1 MTNKDVVIK
10 VLNEHPC
17 LTAMEVRQFAK
28 RLCNYDITPQ
38 AVAGTMKP
46 LIAAGLAACGVRIVI
61 KIIMHKLESSPSGL
75 DFFYAFGWIG
85 LRRLPANQIGH

>member
-28 RLCNYDITPQ
+28 RLCDYDITPQ
-38 AVAGTMKP
+38 AAAGAMRS
-46 LIAAGLAACGVRIVI
+46 LIAAGLAASGVRPDNGKTVYWLNKDVI
-61 KIIMHKLESSPSGL
+61 
-75 DFFYAFGWIG
+75 
-85 LRRLPANQIGH
+85 

>member
-1 MTNKDVVIK
+1 MTNKDVIIK

-38 AVAGTMKP
+38 AVAGAMRP
-46 LIAAGLAACGVRIVI
+46 LIAAGLAA
-61 KIIMHKLESSPSGL
+61 SGIRPDNGKTVYWL
-75 DFFYAFGWIG
+75 MGKQYDCI
-85 LRRLPANQIGH
+85 

>member
-1 MTNKDVVIK
+1 MTNKDVIIK

-38 AVAGTMKP
+38 AVAGAMRP
-46 LIAAGLAACGVRIVI
+46 LIAAGLAASD
-61 KIIMHKLESSPSGL
+61 KHPSNGKTVYWL
-75 DFFYAFGWIG
+75 
-85 LRRLPANQIGH
+85 NKEH